1 MLTISGEDLLRK
13 IVPGWNGEK
22 TELEQPDAAPEPEDS
37 DAGELEETGRSEE
50 KSGSSECPERTAYSE
65 ADTEVFK
72 TKRCRRGK
80 HIEVSEEDKQRVCS
94 SFAS

>member
-22 TELEQPDAAPEPEDS
+22 TELEQPDAAPEPE
-37 DAGELEETGRSEE
+37 
-50 KSGSSECPERTAYSE
+50 
-65 ADTEVFK
+65 